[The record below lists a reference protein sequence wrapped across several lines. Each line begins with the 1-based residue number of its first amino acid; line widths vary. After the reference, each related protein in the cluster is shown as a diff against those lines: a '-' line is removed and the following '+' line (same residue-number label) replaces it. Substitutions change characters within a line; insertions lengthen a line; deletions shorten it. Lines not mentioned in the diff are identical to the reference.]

1 MDGLVDLLNVNM
13 NIIDIAM
20 KIFESSTS
28 QDLELFFGI
37 AWAIWY
43 DRNKIVH
50 ESSSQF
56 SDHIWSYARKYIIE
70 FKSASVAC
78 SQQLAQTEEKWIA
91 PPPGVFK
98 INVDGATS
106 KNERNSSVGV
116 VIRDT
121 TILFMLLAINTF
133 RGDTQ
138 WRKLKRWLWSGV

>member
-20 KIFESSTS
+20 KIFESSMS

-56 SDHIWSYARKYIIE
+56 PDHIWSYARKYIIE

>member
-13 NIIDIAM
+13 DIIDIVM

-56 SDHIWSYARKYIIE
+56 PDHIWSYARKYIIE

>member
-13 NIIDIAM
+13 DIIDIAM
-20 KIFESSTS
+20 KIFESGMS
-28 QDLELFFGI
+28 QDLDLFLGI

-56 SDHIWSYARKYIIE
+56 PDHIWSYARKYIIE

-106 KNERNSSVGV
+106 ENERNSSVGV

-121 TILFMLLAINTF
+121 TGTVHVACCKYL
-133 RGDTQ
+133 
-138 WRKLKRWLWSGV
+138 

>member
-13 NIIDIAM
+13 DIIDIVM

-56 SDHIWSYARKYIIE
+56 PDHIWSY
-70 FKSASVAC
+70 
-78 SQQLAQTEEKWIA
+78 T
-91 PPPGVFK
+91 
-98 INVDGATS
+98 
-106 KNERNSSVGV
+106 RN
-116 VIRDT
+116 I
-121 TILFMLLAINTF
+121 F
-133 RGDTQ
+133 
-138 WRKLKRWLWSGV
+138 